1 MLPNCLPL
9 SFPFV
14 HRSTLIGASYPCVSQ
29 SLACNPLLPGFYP
42 HSQGASW
49 GPVHVGVRSQTRP
62 HHNRDGAWRFGCCHL
77 FSDLQ
82 GSGDYPQSP
91 EQGEWMSL
99 LQTFPIT
106 NRPPRHQRIF
116 ASVHWVSVFSRLPR
130 LTLMEHGWVRLMQPL
145 LVLSWFLPPCD
156 VAVHRHPRSP
166 TGDAAR
172 RPAFVPPPPRLASS
186 HSFLRARTIAVRT
199 AVSRCPV
206 RRLPTCIA
214 NSPPATVVTS
224 DLRSY

>member
-1 MLPNCLPL
+1 MGP
-9 SFPFV
+9 
-14 HRSTLIGASYPCVSQ
+14 GARWGSISNQAPSQ
-29 SLACNPLLPGFYP
+29 
-42 HSQGASW
+42 
-49 GPVHVGVRSQTRP
+49 
-62 HHNRDGAWRFGCCHL
+62 RDGAWLVGRCHL
-77 FSDLQ
+77 ISDLQ

-116 ASVHWVSVFSRLPR
+116 CSLDSCPFAIAS
-130 LTLMEHGWVRLMQPL
+130 LTFMEHCWIRLMQPL
-145 LVLSWFLPPCD
+145 LVLSWFRPPCD

-186 HSFLRARTIAVRT
+186 HSFLRVHTIATRT

-206 RRLPTCIA
+206 RRRPTCIA
-214 NSPPATVVTS
+214 NSPPATVVTF
-224 DLRSY
+224 DLRPY

>member
-14 HRSTLIGASYPCVSQ
+14 HRSTLIGASYPLRFSKSCLQ
-29 SLACNPLLPGFYP
+29 PPLLPGFYP
-42 HSQGASW
+42 HSQGATL

-99 LQTFPIT
+99 LPTFPIT

-116 ASVHWVSVFSRLPR
+116 CSLDSCLFAIASVNYCGTWLGPAYAAVACAVLVS
-130 LTLMEHGWVRLMQPL
+130 
-145 LVLSWFLPPCD
+145 
-156 VAVHRHPRSP
+156 A
-166 TGDAAR
+166 
-172 RPAFVPPPPRLASS
+172 
-186 HSFLRARTIAVRT
+186 
-199 AVSRCPV
+199 PV
-206 RRLPTCIA
+206 
-214 NSPPATVVTS
+214 
-224 DLRSY
+224 

>member
-1 MLPNCLPL
+1 MARLPRGFRTVCLYHSR
-9 SFPFV
+9 SFTEV
-14 HRSTLIGASYPCVSQ
+14 TLIGASYPLRFSKSCLQ
-29 SLACNPLLPGFYP
+29 PPLLPGFYP
-42 HSQGASW
+42 HSQGATL

-116 ASVHWVSVFSRLPR
+116 CSLDSCLFVFSRLRR
-130 LTLMEHGWVRLMQPL
+130 LTIVEHCWVRLMQPW
-145 LVLSWFLPPCD
+145 LVLSWFLPRCD

-172 RPAFVPPPPRLASS
+172 PPAFVPPPPRLALLRILSS
-186 HSFLRARTIAVRT
+186 AFTQSQSV
-199 AVSRCPV
+199 
-206 RRLPTCIA
+206 
-214 NSPPATVVTS
+214 PP
-224 DLRSY
+224 